1 MINPDRNIRARLNE
15 ARNEISK
22 TYPLTR
28 QRRQQIDAL
37 ARKAVLKAK
46 IEDPRVEIVA
56 VPLAAE

>member
-1 MINPDRNIRARLNE
+1 MNKDRNIRARINE
-15 ARNEISK
+15 ARNEIGK

-37 ARKAVLKAK
+37 ARKAVLSAKAEK
-46 IEDPRVEIVA
+46 PKAEVVA